1 MGDVILVKDRE
12 TLMASKEHQSI
23 LKLIEAAR
31 SVSSGEY
38 RRELLVDLL
47 SRQEEI
53 GNLARVFDS
62 MASNVSARDRQF
74 KMLRV
79 VIPTGLALSAEKNFN
94 RLLET
99 VVMEAQ
105 KLTRADGGTLYLL
118 EGDHLKFVILRNA
131 SLNIKM
137 GGSGSPI
144 AFDPVALRLP
154 DGGPNESNVASYVAI
169 HHARINIPDAYAAVG
184 FDFSGTRAFDA
195 RTGYRSKSFLTI
207 PLEDKEAHIIGV
219 LQLINAQDE
228 AGNIVEFSSDD
239 VLEALVML
247 AAAALDGYIR
257 EEKLR
262 QEIAQLRIEIDQ
274 TRRARQVAE
283 ITDTQYFQKLQ
294 EKARELRSDKK

>member
-1 MGDVILVKDRE
+1 MP
-12 TLMASKEHQSI
+12 SNEHVSI
-23 LKLIEAAR
+23 QKLIEAAR
-31 SVSSGEY
+31 AVSAGEY
-38 RRELLVDLL
+38 RKDLL
-47 SRQEEI
+47 ADLIAAEEEI

-62 MASNVSARDRQF
+62 MARNVSARDRQL

-79 VIPTGLALSAEKNFN
+79 VIPTGVALSAEKNFN

-118 EGDHLKFVILRNA
+118 EDDQLKFVILRNT
-131 SLNIKM
+131 SLKIKM

-144 AFDPVALRLP
+144 AFDPIPLRLP
-154 DGGPNESNVASYVAI
+154 NGQPNETNVASYVAI
-169 HHARINIPDAYAAVG
+169 KHARINIPDAYTAEG
-184 FDFSGTRAFDA
+184 FDFSGTKAFDA

-207 PLEDKEAHIIGV
+207 PLEGKEGQIIGV
-219 LQLINAQDE
+219 LQLINAQNDE
-228 AGNIVEFSSDD
+228 GQITSFSSDD

-247 AAAALDGYIR
+247 ASAALDGYIR

-294 EKARELRSDKK
+294 DQAREMRKKKE

>member
-1 MGDVILVKDRE
+1 
-12 TLMASKEHQSI
+12 MASKEHQSI